1 MHPSIGQLSNGRF
14 YAYVNSYAK
23 EPFEGTL
30 EEVEVA
36 LGLRAPQEPALA
48 GEKVAPVES
57 VSKQKT
63 FNVMMRF
70 QHPAWDEVD
79 GVPFGGILADSKS
92 EANEEARHRASAND
106 LLGWGKGRVTFTATE
121 Q

>member
-14 YAYVNSYAK
+14 YSYVNSYAK

-57 VSKQKT
+57 APQQKPAPTSK
-63 FNVMMRF
+63 
-70 QHPAWDEVD
+70 
-79 GVPFGGILADSKS
+79 
-92 EANEEARHRASAND
+92 
-106 LLGWGKGRVTFTATE
+106 TE
-121 Q
+121 SYL